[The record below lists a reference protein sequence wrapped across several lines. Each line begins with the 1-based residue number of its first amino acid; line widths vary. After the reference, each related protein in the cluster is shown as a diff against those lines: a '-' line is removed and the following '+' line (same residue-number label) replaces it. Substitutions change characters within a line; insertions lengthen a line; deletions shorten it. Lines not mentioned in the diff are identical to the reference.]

1 MFEELLRY
9 PRALGLSVLFHFVII
24 IAIVINFQFIDKPK
38 LLQTGTQA
46 KTIQARVIDS
56 KQFEE
61 SKQKK
66 NTQIADQRKR
76 ELEKIALLEKVNELK
91 QKKELEKKRSSEAQK
106 EKLEKQKKEAQE
118 KEIAVIKK
126 KKEARE
132 KAKLKAQEKVK
143 SEEKAAIKKEK
154 EIKARAKKI
163 EEDRRLAE
171 AAKKKQLAEE
181 KEKQEADKRRLA
193 EQDQKRKELALEA
206 QLEAEESS
214 RQLSTLKQKYINDIR
229 RKIERSWRRPQ
240 QSVKIESCE
249 VKVLQGPGGII
260 LDVTFGDCNGGTNAY
275 RASIENAV
283 YKAEPLPEP
292 GDDVLFERKIIF
304 IFNPK

>member
-9 PRALGLSVLFHFVII
+9 PKALGLSVLFHFVII
-24 IAIVINFQFIDKPK
+24 IATVINLQFFDKPK
-38 LLQTGTQA
+38 LLQTDTQV
-46 KTIQARVIDS
+46 KTIQARVIES

-61 SKQKK
+61 SKQKE
-66 NTQIADQRKR
+66 NTQKADQRKS
-76 ELEKIALLEKVNELK
+76 ELEKIALLEKANELK
-91 QKKELEKKRSSEAQK
+91 QKKEIEKKKSLEDQK
-106 EKLEKQKKEAQE
+106 KKLEKQKKEAQV
-118 KEIAVIKK
+118 KELAAIKK
-126 KKEARE
+126 KKDARE
-132 KAKLKAQEKVK
+132 KEKLKAQEKAEA
-143 SEEKAAIKKEK
+143 EEKAAIEKEK
-154 EIKARAKKI
+154 KIKARANKI
-163 EEDRRLAE
+163 EEDRKLAE
-171 AAKKKQLAEE
+171 AE
-181 KEKQEADKRRLA
+181 QE
-193 EQDQKRKELALEA
+193 QKRKESELKA

-229 RKIERSWRRPQ
+229 QKIERNWRRPQ
-240 QSVKIESCE
+240 QSVKIDSCE

-304 IFNPK
+304 IFSPK

>member
-9 PRALGLSVLFHFVII
+9 PKALGLSVLFHFVII
-24 IAIVINFQFIDKPK
+24 IATVINLQFFDKPK
-38 LLQTGTQA
+38 LLQTDTQV

-66 NTQIADQRKR
+66 NTQIADQRKS
-76 ELEKIALLEKVNELK
+76 ELEQIALLEKANELK
-91 QKKELEKKRSSEAQK
+91 QKKEIEKKKSLEDQK
-106 EKLEKQKKEAQE
+106 KKLEKQKKEEQV
-118 KEIAVIKK
+118 KELAAIKK
-126 KKEARE
+126 KKDARE
-132 KAKLKAQEKVK
+132 KEKLKAQEKAEA
-143 SEEKAAIKKEK
+143 EEKAAIEKEK
-154 EIKARAKKI
+154 KIKARANKI
-163 EEDRRLAE
+163 EEDRKLAE
-171 AAKKKQLAEE
+171 AAEKKQLAEE
-181 KEKQEADKRRLA
+181 KKKQEADKRRRA
-193 EQDQKRKELALEA
+193 EQEQKRKESELKA

-229 RKIERSWRRPQ
+229 QKIERNWRRPQ
-240 QSVKIESCE
+240 QSVKIDSCE

-304 IFNPK
+304 IFSPK